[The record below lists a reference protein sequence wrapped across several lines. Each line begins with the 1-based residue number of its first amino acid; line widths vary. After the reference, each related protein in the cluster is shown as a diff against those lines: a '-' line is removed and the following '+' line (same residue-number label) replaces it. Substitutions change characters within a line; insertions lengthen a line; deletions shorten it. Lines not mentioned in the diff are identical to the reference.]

1 MSQGPIEYHTP
12 ATPSRQ
18 ANLWPLVFAALPLG
32 CWPFL
37 LVPNVMSLAGEQRLA
52 ATSPF
57 VTVVSKAF
65 LWGSTAYPLVYIA
78 ALVISLVL
86 ALAADR
92 PAAASGVAWAP
103 LAYTVAVLAC
113 FCAWIVAT

>member
-1 MSQGPIEYHTP
+1 MSQGPIEYP
-12 ATPSRQ
+12 APPAPSRA

-37 LVPNVMSLAGEQRLA
+37 LVPNVMSLAAEQRS

-57 VTVVSKAF
+57 ITAVSKGF
-65 LWGSTAYPLVYIA
+65 LWGSRAYPLVYIA
-78 ALVISLVL
+78 AVVISLVL
-86 ALAADR
+86 AFPADR

-103 LAYTVAVLAC
+103 LAYIVAVLAC